1 MGLATTIALRSL
13 RQKPGRTLF
22 SVAGI
27 AVGIATVVGIFTLD
41 HNTILGR
48 TRGAEP
54 EWEAEIEVRPS
65 KGVEHPEEA
74 LRTMPGILGV
84 TAAFQKGA
92 LARAATPEAKTTPV
106 QLVALEPEGASSLQ
120 ALQLLEGAPLEA
132 SAPGAGR
139 RQVLVGRA
147 LAEEDGIGIGDT
159 LELARPVR
167 ERASSKKCVDGEW
180 VEEASEGGRRGGRAA
195 RQPPAFTPFEVVG
208 VLAYEG
214 VGRKSKGRVVVVPY
228 ASGLELFQGTHVAT
242 RYWLR
247 RDPDV
252 NLERLQ
258 AGLGEA
264 WSYDLKKSVIIGQ
277 AADERAFRNGV
288 RFAGLLALVLGLFVI
303 FHTLSM
309 SLVERTREVG
319 MLHALG
325 ATRGQIGRIFLL
337 EAAVIA
343 GLGGLGGFAG
353 GLVLARALLKRGIT
367 TVGVGRHINVFEV
380 PWELTIPLAAIGVL
394 IALLGSICP
403 LARARQTDAVSAL
416 RGEERAQHGRGV
428 ARGFQIFAALLL
440 ALVLPAVYFFVVPVV
455 GEAESE
461 LVGVVMLGLG
471 ILALFVIV
479 PLLAP
484 TLLSFVCVRIATV
497 LEGAWPLAGK
507 LAARTMTDT
516 PARVAGAAAGIA
528 LVTAGFVGLRGMTRS
543 LEAEIDVW
551 SEEAFIDKVYV
562 SELPPCDFEAL
573 AAHIKG
579 FPGVLGV
586 EPNAARTYA
595 PFLVVGLKEEEL
607 SGFGPCREDPSLVA
621 ALADGHGIILS
632 RRIAKHRDYELGDEV
647 YIEAADGDVEA
658 FPVVAISDA
667 YGYFPH
673 PDERLY
679 GVVSDRW
686 MEDMFCMD
694 TATTSEVAVQFT
706 AETPTR
712 DARIVVET
720 AVADLFPNARARI
733 ETGRELRD
741 WHSADI
747 SRDFVLFDI
756 IIALTVVLAGLGVLN
771 GQLLSALERA
781 KELGVLKALGTTRRQ
796 IAGMVL
802 LESAVVGS
810 LGGGLGVLLG
820 SLLSPF
826 IVQALQ
832 VISGLPLPQRGAG
845 LHALWGWLGAIAV
858 SLLAGAYPV
867 WRMNRADAI
876 AAVRTGG

>member
-1 MGLATTIALRSL
+1 MGLATTIALRTL

-22 SVAGI
+22 SIAGI

-48 TRGAEP
+48 TRGAESD
-54 EWEAEIEVRPS
+54 WEAEIEVRPS
-65 KGVEHPEEA
+65 KGVEDPVGTLE
-74 LRTMPGILGV
+74 TMPGIVGV

-92 LARAATPEAKTTPV
+92 LVRALQHELKPTPV
-106 QLVALEPEGASSLQ
+106 QLVALEPEGATSLQ
-120 ALQLLEGAPLEA
+120 ALQLSEGRPLEA
-132 SAPGAGR
+132 GAPGGAGR
-139 RQVLVGRA
+139 QVLIGRA
-147 LAEEDGIGIGDT
+147 LAEDSGLGPGDVV
-159 LELARPVR
+159 ELAKPSRG
-167 ERASSKKCVDGEW
+167 RATSKKCIDGEW
-180 VEEASEGGRRGGRAA
+180 IEEGGRRAE
-195 RQPPAFTPFEVVG
+195 RQPTTFVPYEVVG

-214 VGRKSKGRVVVVPY
+214 VGRKAKGRVVVVSY
-228 ASGLELFQGTHVAT
+228 SSGLELFEGTHVAT

-325 ATRGQIGRIFLL
+325 ATRAQIGRIFLL
-337 EAAVIA
+337 EAAIIA

-353 GLVLARALLKRGIT
+353 GLVLARGLLRKGIT
-367 TVGVGRHINVFEV
+367 TVGVGRGIRVFEV
-380 PWELTIPLAAIGVL
+380 PWELTVPLAVLGVL
-394 IALLGSICP
+394 IALLGSIYP
-403 LARARQTDAVSAL
+403 LARARHTDAVSAL
-416 RGEERAQHGRGV
+416 RGEEQAGRGRGLG
-428 ARGFQIFAALLL
+428 RGFQVFAALLL

-455 GEAESE
+455 GETDSE
-461 LVGVVMLGLG
+461 LVGVIMLGLG

-484 TLLSFVCVRIATV
+484 SVLAFVCVRLATA
-497 LEGAWPLAGK
+497 LERAWPLAGK

-551 SEEAFIDKVYV
+551 SAEAFADKVYV
-562 SELPPCDFEAL
+562 SELPPTDFEAL

-579 FPGVLGV
+579 YPGVRGV
-586 EPNAARTYA
+586 EPNAARSYS

-607 SGFGPCREDPSLVA
+607 LGYGPCRDDPSLVQ
-621 ALADGHGIILS
+621 ALAQQRGIILS
-632 RRIAKHRDYELGDEV
+632 RRIARHREYELGDEV
-647 YIEAADGDVEA
+647 YIEAADGEVET

-686 MEDMFCMD
+686 M
-694 TATTSEVAVQFT
+694 
-706 AETPTR
+706 
-712 DARIVVET
+712 
-720 AVADLFPNARARI
+720 
-733 ETGRELRD
+733 
-741 WHSADI
+741 
-747 SRDFVLFDI
+747 
-756 IIALTVVLAGLGVLN
+756 
-771 GQLLSALERA
+771 
-781 KELGVLKALGTTRRQ
+781 
-796 IAGMVL
+796 
-802 LESAVVGS
+802 
-810 LGGGLGVLLG
+810 
-820 SLLSPF
+820 
-826 IVQALQ
+826 
-832 VISGLPLPQRGAG
+832 
-845 LHALWGWLGAIAV
+845 
-858 SLLAGAYPV
+858 
-867 WRMNRADAI
+867 
-876 AAVRTGG
+876 